1 MHDDARRGE
10 AELADDHLVAEG
22 FVPQRSGDARRV
34 PPLGLRIAAVTLPLA
49 GRTALVTGA
58 SRGIGAAV
66 ARALASAGARVA
78 LVSRSQAALDALA
91 ATLPHTPVVIA
102 DDLMQPVAAK
112 TIAAAALEAFG
123 AAPDIVVLAAGTFP
137 LGPVDATTD
146 AELETAFT
154 LNAMAPLRLLREFL
168 PVMRTRGA
176 GHIVFLGSL
185 ADRHVFPSNAVYAS
199 TKHALRATAE
209 ALRAESR
216 GSGVRCTLVSPAA
229 TDTPIWDAHD
239 PDAQAHLPNRD
250 EMLRPSDVA
259 DAVLW
264 CVTRPASV
272 DIDELRLS
280 RS

>member
-1 MHDDARRGE
+1 
-10 AELADDHLVAEG
+10 
-22 FVPQRSGDARRV
+22 
-34 PPLGLRIAAVTLPLA
+34 VTLTLA

-66 ARALASAGARVA
+66 ARALAQAGARVA
-78 LVSRSQAALDALA
+78 LVSRSHAELEALA
-91 ATLPHTPVVIA
+91 ATLPHAPVVLV
-102 DDLMQPVAAK
+102 DDLARP
-112 TIAAAALEAFG
+112 AAASAIARAAEEAFG
-123 AAPDIVVLAAGTFP
+123 AAPDLLVLAAGTFP
-137 LGPVDATTD
+137 LGPIEAASDEALV
-146 AELETAFT
+146 TAFT
-154 LNAMAPLRLLREFL
+154 LNAMAPMRVLREFL
-168 PVMRTRGA
+168 PAMRARGA
-176 GHIVFLGSL
+176 GHVVLLGSL
-185 ADRHVFPSNAVYAS
+185 ADRYVFPSNAVYAA

-229 TDTPIWDAHD
+229 TDTPIWDPHD

-250 EMLRPSDVA
+250 EMLRPEDVA

-264 CVTRPASV
+264 SVTRPAHV

>member
-1 MHDDARRGE
+1 
-10 AELADDHLVAEG
+10 
-22 FVPQRSGDARRV
+22 
-34 PPLGLRIAAVTLPLA
+34 VTLPLA

-66 ARALASAGARVA
+66 ARALAVAGARVA
-78 LVSRSQAALDALA
+78 LVSRSQADLEALA
-91 ATLPHTPVVIA
+91 ATLPHEPVVLA
-102 DDLMQPVAAK
+102 DDLAVP
-112 TIAAAALEAFG
+112 AAAATLAIAAQEAFG

-137 LGPVDATTD
+137 LGPIEAAGDD
-146 AELETAFT
+146 ELATAFA
-154 LNAMAPLRLLREFL
+154 LNAVAPLRLVREFL
-168 PVMRTRGA
+168 PPMRSRGS
-176 GHIVFLGSL
+176 GHIVLLGSL

-229 TDTPIWDAHD
+229 TDTPIWDPHQ
-239 PDAQAHLPNRD
+239 PEQHAHLPNRD
-250 EMLRPSDVA
+250 EMLRPEDVA

-264 CVTRPASV
+264 SVTRPSQV